1 MTHVAPPD
9 ALVSEDVPKQRHART
24 RAKIRSDGG
33 RRSVLL
39 LVVVA
44 MLVTIGLGAMLSAS
58 SVVSIRASAD
68 QFELFTRQ
76 VLWVGLGF
84 AALVVTTFIPYNW
97 WRRIAFPLYAAVV
110 VGLVITLAIG
120 DRRGG
125 ATRWIELGPV
135 TLQMAEVAKFA
146 TLSLLAAVLTKKD
159 ALLNDIRHVAVPVAA
174 ILGTVGLLLLA
185 QPDFGS
191 VLLIVTPAFIVLAAS
206 AVPLRFIFSMAG
218 LGAMAMVVVAMSAD
232 YRKTRLT
239 AWLRP
244 FDDAKGAGL
253 QAVQSMV
260 ALGTGGMF
268 GVGLGQ
274 SRARWLWLP
283 NAHTDF
289 IFAIIGEETGFAGA
303 SIVILLF
310 AMIGVAG
317 VSIAF
322 RAPDMY
328 GRLLA
333 IGIVSWLTVQALV
346 NIGGVIGVVPIT
358 GVPLP
363 FISSGGNAMVASL
376 AAIGVLIN
384 ISRSSDAAHASSE
397 PA

>member
-9 ALVSEDVPKQRHART
+9 ALVSEDAPKQRHART

-135 TLQMAEVAKFA
+135 TLQIAEVAKFA

-206 AVPLRFIFSMAG
+206 AVPLRFVFSMAG

-260 ALGTGGMF
+260 ALGEGGF
-268 GVGLGQ
+268 L
-274 SRARWLWLP
+274 LIL
-283 NAHTDF
+283 
-289 IFAIIGEETGFAGA
+289 IL
-303 SIVILLF
+303 ILL
-310 AMIGVAG
+310 
-317 VSIAF
+317 
-322 RAPDMY
+322 
-328 GRLLA
+328 
-333 IGIVSWLTVQALV
+333 
-346 NIGGVIGVVPIT
+346 
-358 GVPLP
+358 
-363 FISSGGNAMVASL
+363 
-376 AAIGVLIN
+376 
-384 ISRSSDAAHASSE
+384 
-397 PA
+397 

>member
-135 TLQMAEVAKFA
+135 TLQIAEVAKFA

-206 AVPLRFIFSMAG
+206 AVPLRFVFSMAG

>member
-206 AVPLRFIFSMAG
+206 AVPLRFVFSMAG